1 MHPERNYEME
11 ESEDSDASEID
22 SHWSDDSSEVK
33 SRYHDFISH
42 ELEILDRILSEMIL
56 DVENGPENTIL
67 SELRRCFECIDDIML
82 YANQFLNQAQAIE
95 MKHFIGFNSL
105 HEDVRLSM
113 TKTLTIINKVRKR
126 NLFQLAPLVKD
137 LTLDLNEI
145 KILVSR
151 TTLGQVK
158 DILERY
164 RFKRSY
170 IRRKIENFI

>member
-1 MHPERNYEME
+1 MYPERNCEME
-11 ESEDSDASEID
+11 ESEDSDASEIN

-33 SRYHDFISH
+33 SRYHDFIAH
-42 ELEILDRILSEMIL
+42 ELEILDRILSEMIS
-56 DVENGPENTIL
+56 DIENSPENTII
-67 SELRRCFECIDDIML
+67 SELRRCFESIDDIMIH
-82 YANQFLNQAQAIE
+82 ANQFLNQAQVVK
-95 MKHFIGFNSL
+95 MKHFVGFNSL

-113 TKTLTIINKVRKR
+113 TKTLTIVNRLRRR
-126 NLFQLAPLVKD
+126 NLFQLTPLVKD

-151 TTLGQVK
+151 TTLGQIK

-170 IRRKIENFI
+170 IRRKIENFT

>member
-1 MHPERNYEME
+1 
-11 ESEDSDASEID
+11 
-22 SHWSDDSSEVK
+22 
-33 SRYHDFISH
+33 
-42 ELEILDRILSEMIL
+42 
-56 DVENGPENTIL
+56 
-67 SELRRCFECIDDIML
+67 ML
-82 YANQFLNQAQAIE
+82 YANQFLNQAQAVE

>member
-1 MHPERNYEME
+1 ME
-11 ESEDSDASEID
+11 ENEDLDAN
-22 SHWSDDSSEVK
+22 SHQSDDSSDV
-33 SRYHDFISH
+33 RRRFHDSMSH
-42 ELEILDRILSEMIL
+42 EMEILNQILSEMIS
-56 DVENGPENTIL
+56 VAENISENTIISQL
-67 SELRRCFECIDDIML
+67 KRCFECIDDIML
-82 YANQFLNQAQAIE
+82 YANQFLNQAQAVE

>member
-1 MHPERNYEME
+1 MYPERNYEME
-11 ESEDSDASEID
+11 ESEDSDVSEID

-33 SRYHDFISH
+33 SRCHDFIAH
-42 ELEILDRILSEMIL
+42 ELEILDGILSEMIS
-56 DVENGPENTIL
+56 DIENSPENTIL
-67 SELRRCFECIDDIML
+67 SELRRCFKSIDDIMI
-82 YANQFLNQAQAIE
+82 YANQFLNQAQAVE
-95 MKHFIGFNSL
+95 MKHFVGFNSL

-113 TKTLTIINKVRKR
+113 TKTLTIINRLRKR
-126 NLFQLAPLVKD
+126 NLFQLTPLIKD

-145 KILVSR
+145 KFLVSR

>member
-1 MHPERNYEME
+1 
-11 ESEDSDASEID
+11 
-22 SHWSDDSSEVK
+22 
-33 SRYHDFISH
+33 
-42 ELEILDRILSEMIL
+42 
-56 DVENGPENTIL
+56 
-67 SELRRCFECIDDIML
+67 
-82 YANQFLNQAQAIE
+82 
-95 MKHFIGFNSL
+95 
-105 HEDVRLSM
+105 M
-113 TKTLTIINKVRKR
+113 TKTLTIINKLRKR
-126 NLFQLAPLVKD
+126 NLFQLVPLVKD

>member
-1 MHPERNYEME
+1 MYPERNYEMK
-11 ESEDSDASEID
+11 ESEDSDASETN
-22 SHWSDDSSEVK
+22 SHWSDNSSEVK
-33 SRYHDFISH
+33 SRYRDFILH
-42 ELEILDRILSEMIL
+42 ELEVLDRILSGMIS
-56 DVENGPENTIL
+56 DIENSPENTIL
-67 SELRRCFECIDDIML
+67 SELRRCFESIDDIMI
-82 YANQFLNQAQAIE
+82 YANQFLNQAQAVE
-95 MKHFIGFNSL
+95 MKHFVGFNSL

-113 TKTLTIINKVRKR
+113 TKTLTIINKLRKR
-126 NLFQLAPLVKD
+126 NLFQLTPLVKD

-145 KILVSR
+145 KFLVSR

>member
-33 SRYHDFISH
+33 NRYYDFILH
-42 ELEILDRILSEMIL
+42 ELEILDRILSEMIS
-56 DVENGPENTIL
+56 DIENSPENTIL
-67 SELRRCFECIDDIML
+67 SELRRGFECIDDIML

-151 TTLGQVK
+151 TTLGQVN